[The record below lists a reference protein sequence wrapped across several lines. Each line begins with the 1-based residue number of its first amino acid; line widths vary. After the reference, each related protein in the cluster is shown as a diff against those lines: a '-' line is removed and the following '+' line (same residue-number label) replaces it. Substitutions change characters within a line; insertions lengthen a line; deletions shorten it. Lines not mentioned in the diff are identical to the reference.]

1 MSEMSILAIA
11 GLGLMVG
18 LAGAGSAWGLSVAG
32 QAVMGML
39 KKRPNDFGKGMILSS
54 MPATQGI
61 YGFVAFM
68 MFSGEVTSSMSPYKA
83 AVVFAAGLAIG
94 VACLISGIYQGKVC
108 AAGIATY
115 GSGNDKAFGNTL
127 ILAAFPEFYAILSLV
142 ASIMMIGL
150 LGK

>member
-1 MSEMSILAIA
+1 MESMSILAVV

-18 LAGAGSAWGLSVAG
+18 LSGAGSAWGLSVAG
-32 QAVMGML
+32 QSVMGMI

-68 MFSGEVTSSMSPYKA
+68 MFSGKVSANMSLYQQ
-83 AVVFAAGLAIG
+83 AVVFGAGLAIG
-94 VACLISGIYQGKVC
+94 LACFVSAIYQGKVC
-108 AAGIATY
+108 AAGISTY

-142 ASIMMIGL
+142 ASIMMLGL
-150 LGK
+150 L